1 MSVTSTQFETYER
14 VNVRIDSARSVLLN
28 RSERLIRT
36 SPMMEEGRVFVSI
49 QSALQNDQDVSSFSV
64 EQLHIFDKILD
75 EIDSLKVQ
83 FRKDYVN
90 IIRSEMTIIE
100 YNEAKKEMKS
110 QITNDQPELVIL
122 QEQDS

>member
-1 MSVTSTQFETYER
+1 
-14 VNVRIDSARSVLLN
+14 
-28 RSERLIRT
+28 
-36 SPMMEEGRVFVSI
+36 MMEEGRVFVSI